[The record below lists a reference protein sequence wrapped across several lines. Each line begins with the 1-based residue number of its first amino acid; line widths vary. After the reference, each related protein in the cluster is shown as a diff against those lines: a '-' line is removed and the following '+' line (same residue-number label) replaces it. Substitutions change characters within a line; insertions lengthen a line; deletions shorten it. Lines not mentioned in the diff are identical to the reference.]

1 MILPFWLR
9 QLLGSPLTRCNLGY
23 PHLPEIGKRASCELL
38 HRTVLANL
46 KASLWP
52 VWKLLTESSQ
62 TKTGPLQTWLNP
74 NMQMNANQHN
84 PPAKVHLN
92 SSKAKCFFLMPR
104 ILNFPVCFL
113 SFFLL
118 PLSVFLCALLDQ
130 LTKALAE
137 SHRFVHFQWV
147 GFYYYYY
154 LKCILRNK
162 VEYKTG
168 VAPLYSVH

>member
-104 ILNFPVCFL
+104 ILNFPCLFL
-113 SFFLL
+113 VFFSSPSLCVSLRSFGPVDEGNSRIASFCPFSVSRFLL
-118 PLSVFLCALLDQ
+118 LLLSQMYPA
-130 LTKALAE
+130 
-137 SHRFVHFQWV
+137 
-147 GFYYYYY
+147 
-154 LKCILRNK
+154 
-162 VEYKTG
+162 
-168 VAPLYSVH
+168 